1 MKPELYYFEACPYC
15 KRVKD
20 YIESNSLQNR
30 IVMKEVRKNKDYYK
44 QLIALTQ
51 DDQVPCLSYRD
62 DVFLDSQKIM
72 NWIEKHL
79 LIRR

>member
-1 MKPELYYFEACPYC
+1 
-15 KRVKD
+15 
-20 YIESNSLQNR
+20 
-30 IVMKEVRKNKDYYK
+30 MKEVRKNKDYYK